1 MVKKMNEACVLLV
14 DDERFI
20 RNFVGRLLLD
30 LNIKEVLKAIDG
42 ADAVKKL
49 QIHLDHI
56 DLILLDLEMPNMNG
70 FEVVQAIRNGE
81 AGVNSNLPV
90 LILTGH
96 GQEGAVKHAVNL
108 GIHGFIVKPMSKQAL
123 ENGINA
129 ALSGNAID
137 PEKVNN

>member
-1 MVKKMNEACVLLV
+1 MVKQMNEACVLLV
-14 DDERFI
+14 DDEIFI
-20 RNFVGRLLLD
+20 RKLVGRLLSE
-30 LNIKEVLKAIDG
+30 LNIKEVLTAEDG
-42 ADAVKKL
+42 ADAVNKL
-49 QIHLDHI
+49 QTYVDHI

-108 GIHGFIVKPMSKQAL
+108 GIHGFMVKPMSKQTL
-123 ENGINA
+123 EKGIKA

-137 PEKVNN
+137 PEKLKN